1 MAAIENIASRIK
13 GVKVA
18 KIPIGQAALLLA
30 GLGISD
36 VLVGSI
42 SGITKMPGLIS
53 GPALAILLQLGAVKK
68 LVGSTMADVL
78 AATAVAVGIDQQIA
92 LREKTSALVG
102 RIVPGRAPL
111 AGLKS
116 RLSSAP
122 RVVPSPKT
130 STALG
135 QVPEELLSEQ
145 ERRIISTLQVR
156 R

>member
-1 MAAIENIASRIK
+1 MAIIESTAARIK
-13 GVKVA
+13 RIEVA
-18 KIPIGQAALLLA
+18 KIPLGQAALLLA

-42 SGITKMPGLIS
+42 SGITRMPGVIS
-53 GPALAILLQLGAVKK
+53 GPALAVISQLSVVKK
-68 LVGSTMADVL
+68 LIGSTMAGVL
-78 AATAVAVGIDQQIA
+78 AATAVAVGIDQQIG
-92 LREKTSALVG
+92 LREKTSALVS

-116 RLSSAP
+116 RLSAASSAA
-122 RVVPSPKT
+122 PSRP
-130 STALG
+130 SAVLG